1 MSRDAQEKRLS
12 ASSPLD
18 LRGRLALRPSE
29 AAAALGLSER
39 KFRQIAS
46 RLPGVWIDSVRLYPI
61 EALRGWLA
69 EEAAQQAR
77 AEAETADRVL
87 AELHGREAS

>member
-1 MSRDAQEKRLS
+1 MSRTAPEKLLS
-12 ASSPLD
+12 TPSTLD
-18 LRGRLALRPSE
+18 LRGRLALRPPE